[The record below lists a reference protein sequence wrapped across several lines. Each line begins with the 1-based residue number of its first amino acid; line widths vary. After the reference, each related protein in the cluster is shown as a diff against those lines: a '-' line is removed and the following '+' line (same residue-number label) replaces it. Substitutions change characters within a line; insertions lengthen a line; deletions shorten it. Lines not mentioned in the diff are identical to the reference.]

1 MTESNSDSAALEQRA
16 LAAYEADRYD
26 EAIDLFGAA
35 RTATDDPLKSAEL
48 ANSLSV
54 ILLKE
59 DRNTEALNVVR
70 GTPQVF
76 EEEGDIGRQARATG
90 NLASA
95 LEACGELD
103 EAERAYREAADL
115 LELSGDDEER
125 MLTLNALSQLQLR
138 QRRPFDA
145 AATLQAGVPSSRN
158 AGIRTRLI
166 QFLLRLPSRLLR
178 S

>member
-1 MTESNSDSAALEQRA
+1 M
-16 LAAYEADRYD
+16 AAYEADRYD
-26 EAIDLFGAA
+26 EAIDLFNSA

-59 DRNTEALNVVR
+59 GRNREALDVVR
-70 GTPQVF
+70 GTPQMF
-76 EEEGDIGRQARATG
+76 EIEGDIGRQARATG
-90 NLASA
+90 NLAAA
-95 LEACGELD
+95 LEACGEFE
-103 EAERAYREAADL
+103 EAERAYREAVDL
-115 LELSGDDEER
+115 LETTGDEEER

-138 QRRPFDA
+138 RRRPFDA
-145 AATLQAGVPSSRN
+145 AATLQAGVPSGRAS
-158 AGIRTRLI
+158 GFRTRLI

>member
-1 MTESNSDSAALEQRA
+1 MSNSDSAALEQRA
-16 LAAYEADRYD
+16 LAAYEANRYD
-26 EAIDLFGAA
+26 EAIDLFRSA
-35 RTATDDPLKSAEL
+35 RTATEDPSKSAEL

-59 DRNTEALNVVR
+59 GRNTEALDVVR
-70 GTPQVF
+70 GTPQLF
-76 EEEGDIGRQARATG
+76 EAEGDVGRQARATG
-90 NLASA
+90 NLAAA
-95 LEACGELD
+95 LEACGEL
-103 EAERAYREAADL
+103 EQAERAYREAADL
-115 LELSGDDEER
+115 LETTGDEEER

-145 AATLQAGVPSSRN
+145 AATLQAGVSSGRVS
-158 AGIRTRLI
+158 GFRTRLI

>member
-1 MTESNSDSAALEQRA
+1 MTESKSDSAALEQAA

-26 EAIDLFGAA
+26 EAIDLFRSAYEAA
-35 RTATDDPLKSAEL
+35 DDPLKAAEL

-54 ILLKE
+54 ILLKQG
-59 DRNTEALNVVR
+59 RSAEALDVVR

-76 EEEGDIGRQARATG
+76 EAGGDIGRQARATG
-90 NLASA
+90 NMAAA
-95 LEACGELD
+95 LEACGDLK
-103 EAERAYREAADL
+103 EAEDAYREAADL
-115 LELSGDDEER
+115 LGTTGDDEER

-145 AATLQAGVPSSRN
+145 AATLQGGVPTGRTS
-158 AGIRTRLI
+158 GIRARLI

>member
-1 MTESNSDSAALEQRA
+1 MTNSNSESAALEQRA

-26 EAIDLFGAA
+26 EAIDLFESA
-35 RTATDDPLKSAEL
+35 RGATDDPSKSAEL

-59 DRNTEALNVVR
+59 GRNTEALDVVR
-70 GTPQVF
+70 ETPQVF
-76 EEEGDIGRQARATG
+76 EAEGDIGRQARATG

-95 LEACGELD
+95 LEACGQLD

-115 LELSGDDEER
+115 LETTGDEEER

-145 AATLQAGVPSSRN
+145 VETLQAGVPGGRVS
-158 AGIRTRLI
+158 GFRTRLI

>member
-1 MTESNSDSAALEQRA
+1 M
-16 LAAYEADRYD
+16 AAYEEDRYE
-26 EAIDLFGAA
+26 EAIDLFNSA
-35 RTATDDPLKSAEL
+35 RDATEDPLKSAEL

-59 DRNTEALNVVR
+59 DRNTEALDVVR
-70 GTPQVF
+70 ETPQVF
-76 EEEGDIGRQARATG
+76 EAEGDISRQARATG
-90 NLASA
+90 NLAAA
-95 LEACGELD
+95 LEACGELE
-103 EAERAYREAADL
+103 EAERAYRQAADL
-115 LELSGDDEER
+115 FEMTEDEEEK

-145 AATLQAGVPSSRN
+145 AATLQAGVPTGRAS
-158 AGIRTRLI
+158 GFRTRLI

>member
-1 MTESNSDSAALEQRA
+1 M
-16 LAAYEADRYD
+16 AAYEADRYD
-26 EAIDLFGAA
+26 EAIDLFYSA

-59 DRNTEALNVVR
+59 GRNTEALDVVR
-70 GTPQVF
+70 GTPQIF
-76 EEEGDIGRQARATG
+76 EIEGDMGRQARATG
-90 NLASA
+90 NLAAA
-95 LEACGELD
+95 LEACGELE

-115 LELSGDDEER
+115 LETTGDEEER

-145 AATLQAGVPSSRN
+145 AATLQAGVPTGRAS
-158 AGIRTRLI
+158 GFRTRLI

>member
-1 MTESNSDSAALEQRA
+1 LTESNSESATLEQRA
-16 LAAYEADRYD
+16 LAAYEAERYD
-26 EAIDLFGAA
+26 EAIDLFKSAHG
-35 RTATDDPLKSAEL
+35 ATDDPLKSAEL

-59 DRNTEALNVVR
+59 GQNTEALDIIR
-70 GTPQVF
+70 GTPEVF
-76 EEEGDIGRQARATG
+76 EAEGDIGRQARATG
-90 NLASA
+90 NLAAA
-95 LEACGELD
+95 LEACGELE

-115 LELSGDDEER
+115 LETTGDEEER

-145 AATLQAGVPSSRN
+145 AATMQAGVSTERPSGFR
-158 AGIRTRLI
+158 ARLI
-166 QFLLRLPSRLLR
+166 QFLLRLSSRLLR

>member
-1 MTESNSDSAALEQRA
+1 LTESNSESAALEQRA

-26 EAIDLFGAA
+26 EAIDLFVSA
-35 RTATDDPLKSAEL
+35 RSATDDPLKSAEL

-59 DRNTEALNVVR
+59 GRNTEALDAVR

-76 EEEGDIGRQARATG
+76 EAQGDIGRQARATG
-90 NLASA
+90 NLAAA
-95 LEACGELD
+95 LEACGELG

-115 LELSGDDEER
+115 LETSGDEEER
-125 MLTLNALSQLQLR
+125 LVTLTALSQLQLR

-145 AATLQAGVPSSRN
+145 AATMQVGEAPGRVSGFRN
-158 AGIRTRLI
+158 RVI
-166 QFLLRLPSRLLR
+166 QFLLRLSSRLLR

>member
-1 MTESNSDSAALEQRA
+1 M
-16 LAAYEADRYD
+16 AAYEADRYD
-26 EAIDLFGAA
+26 EAIDLFNSA

-59 DRNTEALNVVR
+59 GRNTEALDVVR
-70 GTPQVF
+70 GTPQMF
-76 EEEGDIGRQARATG
+76 EIEGDIGRQARATG
-90 NLASA
+90 NLAAA
-95 LEACGELD
+95 LEACGEFE
-103 EAERAYREAADL
+103 EAERAYREAVDL
-115 LELSGDDEER
+115 LETTGDEEER

-138 QRRPFDA
+138 RRRPFDA
-145 AATLQAGVPSSRN
+145 AATLQAGVPTGRAS
-158 AGIRTRLI
+158 GFRTRLI

>member
-1 MTESNSDSAALEQRA
+1 M
-16 LAAYEADRYD
+16 AAYEADRYD
-26 EAIDLFGAA
+26 EAIDLFKSA

-59 DRNTEALNVVR
+59 GRNREALDVVR

-76 EEEGDIGRQARATG
+76 EIEGDIGRQARATG
-90 NLASA
+90 NLAAA
-95 LEACGELD
+95 LEACGDLE
-103 EAERAYREAADL
+103 EAERAYREAVDL
-115 LELSGDDEER
+115 LETTGDEEER

-138 QRRPFDA
+138 LRRPFDA
-145 AATLQAGVPSSRN
+145 AATLQAGVPTGRAS
-158 AGIRTRLI
+158 GFRTRLI

>member
-1 MTESNSDSAALEQRA
+1 MTGSNSDSAALEQRA

-26 EAIDLFGAA
+26 EAIDLFRSA
-35 RTATDDPLKSAEL
+35 RSATDDPLKSAEL

-59 DRNTEALNVVR
+59 DRNTEALDIVR

-76 EEEGDIGRQARATG
+76 EAEGDIGRQARATG

-103 EAERAYREAADL
+103 EAEKAYREAADL
-115 LELSGDDEER
+115 LEMSKESWLNLSKEEYKLLFHQSAVER
-125 MLTLNALSQLQLR
+125 AGYDKLKGNMAFLQKK
-138 QRRPFDA
+138 QESK
-145 AATLQAGVPSSRN
+145 G
-158 AGIRTRLI
+158 
-166 QFLLRLPSRLLR
+166 
-178 S
+178 

>member
-1 MTESNSDSAALEQRA
+1 M
-16 LAAYEADRYD
+16 AAYEADRYD
-26 EAIDLFGAA
+26 EAIDLFKSA
-35 RTATDDPLKSAEL
+35 RNATDDPLKSAEL

-59 DRNTEALNVVR
+59 GRNREALDVVR

-76 EEEGDIGRQARATG
+76 EIEGDIGRQARATG
-90 NLASA
+90 NLAAA
-95 LEACGELD
+95 LEACGDLE
-103 EAERAYREAADL
+103 EAERAYREAVDL
-115 LELSGDDEER
+115 LETTGDEEER

-138 QRRPFDA
+138 LRRPFDA
-145 AATLQAGVPSSRN
+145 AATLQAGVPTGRAS
-158 AGIRTRLI
+158 GFRTRLI

>member
-1 MTESNSDSAALEQRA
+1 MTESNSESADLGQRA

-26 EAIDLFGAA
+26 EAIDLFESA
-35 RTATDDPLKSAEL
+35 RAATDEPLKSAEL

-54 ILLKE
+54 ILLKQG
-59 DRNTEALNVVR
+59 RNTEALEVVR
-70 GTPQVF
+70 GTAQVF
-76 EEEGDIGRQARATG
+76 QEAGDLSRQARATG
-90 NLASA
+90 NMAAA

-103 EAERAYREAADL
+103 SAEVAYREAADL
-115 LELSGDDEER
+115 FEGTGNDEER

-145 AATLQAGVPSSRN
+145 AASLQAGVPGGRASGFR
-158 AGIRTRLI
+158 ARLI
-166 QFLLRLPSRLLR
+166 QFLLRIPSRLLR

>member
-1 MTESNSDSAALEQRA
+1 LTDSNLDSAALEQRA
-16 LAAYEADRYD
+16 MAAYEADRFD
-26 EAIDLFGAA
+26 EAIDLFSSA
-35 RTATDDPLKSAEL
+35 RTATDDPSKSAEL

-54 ILLKE
+54 ILLKQG
-59 DRNTEALNVVR
+59 RNTEALEVVR
-70 GTPQVF
+70 GTSQVF
-76 EEEGDIGRQARATG
+76 EEAGDIGRQARATG
-90 NLASA
+90 NLAAA

-103 EAERAYREAADL
+103 EAEKAYRSAADL

-145 AATLQAGVPSSRN
+145 AATLQAGVPSSRTSGFR
-158 AGIRTRLI
+158 ARLI

>member
-1 MTESNSDSAALEQRA
+1 M
-16 LAAYEADRYD
+16 AAYEADRYD
-26 EAIDLFGAA
+26 EAIDLFNSA

-59 DRNTEALNVVR
+59 GRNTEALDVVR
-70 GTPQVF
+70 GTPQMF
-76 EEEGDIGRQARATG
+76 EIEGDIGRQARATG
-90 NLASA
+90 NLAAA
-95 LEACGELD
+95 LEACGEFE
-103 EAERAYREAADL
+103 EAERAYREAVDL
-115 LELSGDDEER
+115 LETTGDEEER

-145 AATLQAGVPSSRN
+145 AATLQAGVPTGRAS
-158 AGIRTRLI
+158 GFRTRLI

>member
-1 MTESNSDSAALEQRA
+1 MTNSNSESAALEQRA

-26 EAIDLFGAA
+26 EAIDLFESA
-35 RTATDDPLKSAEL
+35 RTATDDPSKSAEL

-59 DRNTEALNVVR
+59 GRNTEALDVVR
-70 GTPQVF
+70 ETPQVF
-76 EEEGDIGRQARATG
+76 EAEGDIGRQARATG

-95 LEACGELD
+95 LEACGQLD

-115 LELSGDDEER
+115 LETTGDEEER

-145 AATLQAGVPSSRN
+145 VATLQAGEPTGRVS
-158 AGIRTRLI
+158 GFRTRLI
-166 QFLLRLPSRLLR
+166 QFLLRLPSRILR

>member
-1 MTESNSDSAALEQRA
+1 MTESDLDSAALEQRA

-26 EAIDLFGAA
+26 EAIDLFESALAA
-35 RTATDDPLKSAEL
+35 SDDPLKSAEL

-54 ILLKE
+54 ILLKQ
-59 DRNTEALNVVR
+59 DRNSEALEIVQ
-70 GTPQVF
+70 GTPEVF
-76 EEEGDIGRQARATG
+76 AESGDVSRQARATG
-90 NLASA
+90 NLAA
-95 LEACGELD
+95 AYEACGEL
-103 EAERAYREAADL
+103 EQAEDTYRKAVDFFEQ
-115 LELSGDDEER
+115 SGDDEER

-145 AATLQAGVPSSRN
+145 ATTLQTGVP
-158 AGIRTRLI
+158 AGRVSGFRARLM